1 MTEHDHVSMDES
13 AARSALSS
21 LYPQA
26 AKQLSLYVDI
36 LLDEGLTWGLLGPR
50 EGERVW
56 TRHIANS
63 IALVDA
69 IPEGLRLADI
79 GSGAG
84 LPGIPVALVR
94 PDLRVTLVEP
104 LQRRAEFLQLA
115 VRRLQIDDRVT
126 VVRSRAEELAIEPN
140 ASALFDV
147 VTCRAVAPL
156 TKLLGWTANLFLP
169 DGQLLALKGQS
180 AEQEVTKASKI
191 LAKRRC
197 SAESVELTLPHGL
210 EGTRA
215 VRVRRTQ

>member
-1 MTEHDHVSMDES
+1 MTEHDHVLMDEG
-13 AARSALSS
+13 AAEAALSS

-26 AKQLSLYVDI
+26 SKQLNRYVDI
-36 LLDEGLTWGLLGPR
+36 LLDDGLTWGLLGPR

-69 IPEGLRLADI
+69 IPEGLRVADI

-115 VRRLQIDDRVT
+115 VGRLEIQDRVT
-126 VVRSRAEELAIEPN
+126 VIRARAEELATDQKQ
-140 ASALFDV
+140 SAPFDI

-156 TKLLGWTANLFLP
+156 AKLLGWTANLFLP
-169 DGQLLALKGQS
+169 GGQLLALKGQS
-180 AEQEVTKASKI
+180 AEQEVAKANKM

-197 SAESVELTLPHGL
+197 CAEIVELTLPHGL

>member
-1 MTEHDHVSMDES
+1 MTKPGHGSLDES
-13 AARSALSS
+13 AAMAALSC
-21 LYPQA
+21 LYPQS
-26 AKQLSLYVDI
+26 AKQLKRYVDI
-36 LLDEGLTWGLLGPR
+36 LLHEGITWGLLGPR

-63 IALVDA
+63 IALVDVIA
-69 IPEGLRLADI
+69 ESVQVADI

-104 LQRRAEFLQLA
+104 LLRRAKFLELA
-115 VRRLQIDDRVT
+115 VDRLDIGDRVA
-126 VVRSRAEELAIEPN
+126 VQRARAEDLVSGARR
-140 ASALFDV
+140 SALFDV

-156 TKLLGWTANLFLP
+156 SKLLGWTTDLFLP
-169 DGQLLALKGQS
+169 DGQLVALKGQS
-180 AEQEVTKASKI
+180 AEQEVHKANKI

-197 SAESVELTLPHGL
+197 SAEVLELTLPDGF

-215 VRVRRTQ
+215 VRVRRTS

>member
-1 MTEHDHVSMDES
+1 MIEHDLVLMDEG
-13 AARSALSS
+13 AAQAALSS

-26 AKQLSLYVDI
+26 SKQLSRYVDI
-36 LLDEGLTWGLLGPR
+36 LLNEGLTWGLLGPR

-69 IPEGLRLADI
+69 IPEGLRVADI

-115 VRRLQIDDRVT
+115 VGRLQIEDRVT
-126 VVRSRAEELAIEPN
+126 VVRSRAEELATERS

-147 VTCRAVAPL
+147 VICRAVAPL
-156 TKLLGWTANLFLP
+156 TKLLGWTSNLFLP

-180 AEQEVTKASKI
+180 AEQEVAKASRI
-191 LAKRRC
+191 LAKLGC
-197 SAESVELTLPHGL
+197 SAEIVELTLPHGL

-215 VRVRRTQ
+215 VRVRRAQ

>member
-1 MTEHDHVSMDES
+1 MTDLGPVSMDES

-26 AKQLSLYVDI
+26 AKQLNRYVDI
-36 LLDEGLTWGLLGPR
+36 LLDEGITWGLLGPR

-69 IPEGLRLADI
+69 IPEGLHVADI

-84 LPGIPVALVR
+84 LPGIPLALVR
-94 PDLRVTLVEP
+94 PDLRITLVEP

-115 VRRLQIDDRVT
+115 VGRLEIQDQVSVMRA
-126 VVRSRAEELAIEPN
+126 RAEELATESRH
-140 ASALFDV
+140 SALFDV

-156 TKLLGWTANLFLP
+156 SKLLRWTADLFLP
-169 DGQLLALKGQS
+169 DGQLMALKGQS
-180 AEQEVTKASKI
+180 AEQEVAKASKI
-191 LAKRRC
+191 LAQRRC
-197 SAESVELTLPHGL
+197 SAEVLELTLPRGL

-215 VRVRRTQ
+215 VRVRRTS

>member
-1 MTEHDHVSMDES
+1 MTEHAHVSLEES
-13 AARSALSS
+13 AAQSALSS

-26 AKQLSLYVDI
+26 AKPLKQYVDI
-36 LLDEGLTWGLLGPR
+36 LLDEGITWGLLGPR

-69 IPEGLRLADI
+69 IPEGVHVADV

-94 PDLRVTLVEP
+94 PDLRLTLLEP
-104 LQRRAEFLQLA
+104 LQRRVEFLQLA
-115 VRRLQIDDRVT
+115 IGRLGIEDRVS
-126 VVRSRAEELAIEPN
+126 VVRSRAEELVAAANRPAN
-140 ASALFDV
+140 FDV

-156 TKLLGWTANLFLP
+156 TKLLGWTFGLFLP
-169 DGQLLALKGQS
+169 DGQLIALKGQS
-180 AEQEVTKASKI
+180 AEQEVAKAGKL

-197 SAESVELTLPHGL
+197 SAEVLELTLPHGL
-210 EGTRA
+210 DGTRA
-215 VRVRRTQ
+215 VRVRRTP